1 MRNEAKQRSPCV
13 KGKELTT
20 YGPLKLVS
28 SQVNQGKMKNVL
40 DLTSK
45 SEKFFCA
52 NKKIILFVME

>member
-1 MRNEAKQRSPCV
+1 MCKS
-13 KGKELTT
+13 KELTT
-20 YGPLKLVS
+20 YDPLKLVS

-52 NKKIILFVME
+52 NKKVI